1 MNNHNYLINPFYQ
14 FITPIENLAELS
26 RVTFSGL
33 PAVGRP
39 SSIRFQSLI
48 DTNPRADVS
57 PNLLAEKPWLRYY
70 PRQVPLDIE
79 VDDETLPGVLRESA
93 RRFPGQT
100 ALIFYGQKITYR
112 ELDEAVD
119 DFALSL
125 VAQGIK
131 PGDRVALLL
140 PNCPQF
146 VIAYYGSLRAGAIV
160 VPCNPLY
167 VERELEQQLS
177 DARPRTLVTLTL
189 FYKLAKAVQPK
200 VGLEK
205 IIIGNIK
212 DYFPPALKLLFTA
225 LKEQKEGHRAT
236 LEGADSVAW
245 HDFLPAHKTGPGAY
259 LPEIKAEDVALYQY
273 TGGTTGTPKGAVL
286 THRNLVTNARMC
298 WAWLGN
304 GPKTSDIT
312 LGVIPFFHV
321 YGMTGA
327 LNLSIYTAGTLV
339 LLPKF
344 VPNDVLKAIHRY
356 HPTLFPGVPAMYMAL
371 LDAPSVGKYKLNS
384 IKACISGA
392 APLPVEVQNRFEK
405 LTGAR
410 LIEGFGMT
418 EASPVTH
425 GNPVYGRRKEG
436 SIGLPFPGVRAKIV
450 DLESGL
456 SDLPVGETGEL
467 VVSGPMVMQEY
478 YNRPTETINTLRDG
492 WLFTGDIARMDE
504 DGYFYIVDRK
514 KDMILSNGFN
524 VYPRDVE
531 EVLYQHPAVKDAVV
545 IGAPNARGDFTVKA
559 FVVLQE
565 GRTATADEIIA
576 FCRDRL
582 TRYKAPR
589 LVEFRE
595 SLPKTLIGKHL
606 RRVLVEEEVEKLA
619 ADKREAES
627 LAGEPALAGGD
638 HSEKAAPAKKGF
650 RFPLGSGPRHS

>member
-14 FITPIENLAELS
+14 FITPLQNLAERS
-26 RVTFSGL
+26 RATFSRL
-33 PAVGRP
+33 NAAGRF
-39 SSIRFQSLI
+39 SIRYQSVLH
-48 DTNPRADVS
+48 TAPRTDIS
-57 PNLLAEKPWLRYY
+57 PELLAEKPWLRYY
-70 PRQVPLDIE
+70 PPQIPLGIE
-79 VDDETLPGVLRESA
+79 VDEETLPGMLRESA
-93 RRFPGQT
+93 RRFPDQT
-100 ALIFYGQKITYR
+100 ALIFYGHKMSYR
-112 ELDEAVD
+112 KLDEAAD
-119 DFALSL
+119 DFGLSL
-125 VAQGIK
+125 VAQGIR

-146 VIAYYGSLRAGAIV
+146 VIAYYGALRAGAIV

-177 DARPRTLVTLTL
+177 DARPRILVTLTL

-205 IIIGNIK
+205 IVVGNIK
-212 DYFPPALKLLFTA
+212 DYFPTVLKLLFTA
-225 LKEQKEGHRAT
+225 LKEKKEGHRAT
-236 LEGADSVAW
+236 LEGPDSLSWA
-245 HDFLPAHKTGPGAY
+245 DFLTGYKSGPAPY
-259 LPEIKAEDVALYQY
+259 LPGVKAADVALYQY
-273 TGGTTGTPKGAVL
+273 TGGTTGTPKAAIL
-286 THRNLVTNARMC
+286 THHNLVTNARMC

-312 LGVIPFFHV
+312 LGVVPFFHV

-327 LNLSIYTAGTLV
+327 LNLSIFSAGTLV

-344 VPNDVLKAIHRY
+344 VPNEVLKAIDRY

-371 LDAPSVGKYKLNS
+371 LDAPGVSKYDLKS

-456 SDLPVGETGEL
+456 SDLPVGEIGEL
-467 VVSGPMVMQEY
+467 VVSGPMVMQGY
-478 YNRPTETINTLRDG
+478 YNRPAETANTLRNG
-492 WLFTGDIARMDE
+492 WLYTGDIARMDE

-531 EVLYQHPAVKDAVV
+531 EVLYQHPAVKEAVV
-545 IGAPNARGDFTVKA
+545 IGAPNARGDITVKA

-565 GRTATADEIIA
+565 GQSTTADEIIA
-576 FCRDRL
+576 FCRERL

-589 LVEFRE
+589 VVEFRDA
-595 SLPKTLIGKHL
+595 LPKTLIGKHL
-606 RRVLVEEEVEKLA
+606 RRILVQEEEEKLA
-619 ADKREAES
+619 ARKHEAEAS
-627 LAGEPALAGGD
+627 DPLAGEHG
-638 HSEKAAPAKKGF
+638 EKAARKGLH
-650 RFPLGSGPRHS
+650 FPPGKGHK